1 MKSIDTGKDKVRKI
15 CEVLKQEAL
24 DPARREADEIV
35 AMARSDAKRIIEEA
49 KRKGKGMIEEA
60 RKKTEEEYNV
70 FKASVNLACKKSFDT
85 LKQRVEHN
93 LFNTQLA
100 AFIDGPMNDPHVLAK
115 IISAMIKGIEDRGDR
130 ADLEAVISSAVS
142 PKEVSRELVRGVV
155 DRLRSGGVEI
165 GDIAGGVQI
174 KIVDENLTL
183 DMTDETLKAL
193 LAEFVREDFR
203 EAIFAETGQEQG

>member
-1 MKSIDTGKDKVRKI
+1 MKPIDTGKDKVRKI
-15 CEVLKQEAL
+15 CEALRQEAL

-35 AMARSDAKRIIEEA
+35 AVARSDAKRIIEEA
-49 KRKGKGMIEEA
+49 KRKGRRMIEEA

-85 LKQRVEHN
+85 LKQKVEHN

-100 AFIDGPMNDPHVLAK
+100 AFIDKPMKDPHVLAK
-115 IISAMIKGIEDRGDR
+115 IISAMINGIEEKGDR
-130 ADLEAVISSAVS
+130 ADLKAVISSSVS
-142 PKEVSRELVRGVV
+142 PEEVSRELARGVV
-155 DRLRSGGVEI
+155 GRLRSGEVEI

-183 DMTDETLKAL
+183 DMTDETLKAI
-193 LAEFVREDFR
+193 LAEFVREEFR
-203 EAIFAETGQEQG
+203 GAIFAETGQVQG